1 MPTFTAVAGVSKTYI
16 VDSGGTERDISDV
29 VENLTLPKSK
39 ETAETTTHNDT
50 AKKRIGTLLDSS
62 VSLSGPRDATA
73 EGYFD
78 GLVTGSIQGTR
89 IRYFPEG
96 SSSGKAY
103 QDGTAVW
110 TSLDT
115 TGDVSDANRYSF
127 EGEGNGAF
135 TRRTV

>member
-1 MPTFTAVAGVSKTYI
+1 MATFTAVAGVSKTYI

-29 VENLTLPKSK
+29 VETVTIPKSK
-39 ETAETTTHNDT
+39 ETADTTTHADT
-50 AKKRIGTLLDSS
+50 AHKKIGTLLDNS

-78 GLVTGSIQGTR
+78 GLVTGASSGTR
-89 IRYFPEG
+89 LRFFPEG
-96 SSSGKAY
+96 SSSGKVY

-110 TSLDT
+110 TSLET
-115 TGDVSDANRYSF
+115 SGEVADAVRFSF
-127 EGEGNGAF
+127 EGEGSGAF

>member
-1 MPTFTAVAGVSKTYI
+1 MATFTKVAGVSKLYV
-16 VDSGGTERDISDV
+16 VDSGGTERDVSDV
-29 VENLTLPKSK
+29 VTQVSIPKTSDA
-39 ETAETTTHNDT
+39 AETTTFTDE
-50 AKKRIGTLLDSS
+50 AQKRIGTLLDSN

-78 GLVTGSIQGTR
+78 GLIGASSRVR
-89 IRYFPEG
+89 FFPEG
-96 SSSGKAY
+96 SAEGKVY

-115 TGDVSDANRYSF
+115 SAEVAGVPQFSI
-127 EGEGNGAF
+127 EGAGSGKF